1 VHSQGKD
8 RTLAIKETSL
18 NKGQIRKLN
27 ALRKSVGVKLGEEVF
42 GKWLKEQAKAVPK
55 VQSDP
60 VAEKILNA
68 VKSLEKDKTVKLGNR
83 GYVIKRA
90 RGKGAKGFVVQK
102 VVK

>member
-1 VHSQGKD
+1 M
-8 RTLAIKETSL
+8 AIKESTL
-18 NKGQIRKLN
+18 TKGQIRKLN
-27 ALRKSVGVKLGEEVF
+27 ALRKSVGVKLGEEAF
-42 GKWLKEQAKAVPK
+42 GKWLKEQAKAKAVPK

-83 GYVIKRA
+83 GYVVKRA

-102 VVK
+102 IVK

>member
-1 VHSQGKD
+1 M
-8 RTLAIKETSL
+8 AIKETSL
-18 NKGQIRKLN
+18 SKGQIRKLN
-27 ALRKSVGVKLGEEVF
+27 ALRKSVGVKIGEEAF

-90 RGKGAKGFVVQK
+90 RGKGTKGFVVQK

>member
-1 VHSQGKD
+1 M
-8 RTLAIKETSL
+8 AIKESTL
-18 NKGQIRKLN
+18 TKGQIRKLN
-27 ALRKSVGVKLGEEVF
+27 ALRKSVGVKLGEEAF
-42 GKWLKEQAKAVPK
+42 GKWLTEQAKAKAVPK

-83 GYVIKRA
+83 GYVVKRA

-102 VVK
+102 IVK

>member
-1 VHSQGKD
+1 M
-8 RTLAIKETSL
+8 AIKETSL

-27 ALRKSVGVKLGEEVF
+27 ALRKSVGVKFGEEVF

-60 VAEKILNA
+60 VAEKILDA
-68 VKSLEKDKTVKLGNR
+68 VKSLEKDKTVKLGNK

-90 RGKGAKGFVVQK
+90 RGRGAKGFVVEK
-102 VVK
+102 IVE

>member
-1 VHSQGKD
+1 M
-8 RTLAIKETSL
+8 AINESNLT
-18 NKGQIRKLN
+18 KGQFRKLN
-27 ALRKSVGVKLGEEVF
+27 ALRKSVGVKLGEDAF
-42 GKWLKEQAKAVPK
+42 GKWLKEQAKAKAVPK

-90 RGKGAKGFVVQK
+90 KGKGAKGFVVQK
-102 VVK
+102 IVK

>member
-1 VHSQGKD
+1 M
-8 RTLAIKETSL
+8 AIKETSL

-27 ALRKSVGVKLGEEVF
+27 ALRKSIGIKFGEEAF

-83 GYVIKRA
+83 GYVVKRA
-90 RGKGAKGFVVQK
+90 RGKGTKGFVVEK
-102 VVK
+102 IVK

>member
-1 VHSQGKD
+1 M
-8 RTLAIKETSL
+8 AIKETSL

-27 ALRKSVGVKLGEEVF
+27 ALRKSVGVKIGEEAF
-42 GKWLKEQAKAVPK
+42 GKWLKEQAKAKAVLK

-60 VAEKILNA
+60 VAEKLLNA

-90 RGKGAKGFVVQK
+90 KGKGAKGFVVQK
-102 VVK
+102 IVK

>member
-1 VHSQGKD
+1 M
-8 RTLAIKETSL
+8 AIKETSL

-27 ALRKSVGVKLGEEVF
+27 ALRNSIGVKLGEEAF

-55 VQSDP
+55 IQSDP

-68 VKSLEKDKTVKLGNR
+68 VKSLEKDKTVKLGNK
-83 GYVIKRA
+83 GYVVKRA
-90 RGKGAKGFVVQK
+90 KGKGTKGFVVQK

>member
-1 VHSQGKD
+1 M
-8 RTLAIKETSL
+8 AIKESTL
-18 NKGQIRKLN
+18 TKGQIRKLN
-27 ALRKSVGVKLGEEVF
+27 ALRKSVGVKIGEEAF
-42 GKWLKEQAKAVPK
+42 GKLLKEQAKAVPK

-68 VKSLEKDKTVKLGNR
+68 VKSLQKDKTIKLGNR

-90 RGKGAKGFVVQK
+90 KGRGAKGLVVQK

>member
-1 VHSQGKD
+1 M
-8 RTLAIKETSL
+8 AIKESTL
-18 NKGQIRKLN
+18 TKGQIRKLN
-27 ALRKSVGVKLGEEVF
+27 ALRKSIGVKLGEEAF

-83 GYVIKRA
+83 GYVVKRA
-90 RGKGAKGFVVQK
+90 RGKGAKGFVVK
-102 VVK
+102 KIVK

>member
-1 VHSQGKD
+1 M
-8 RTLAIKETSL
+8 AIKESTL
-18 NKGQIRKLN
+18 TKGQIRKLN
-27 ALRKSVGVKLGEEVF
+27 ALRNSIGVKIGEEAF

-60 VAEKILNA
+60 VAEKILDA

-90 RGKGAKGFVVQK
+90 RGKGTKAFVVQK

>member
-1 VHSQGKD
+1 M
-8 RTLAIKETSL
+8 AIKESTL

-27 ALRKSVGVKLGEEVF
+27 ALRNSIGVKIGEEAF

-60 VAEKILNA
+60 VAEKILDA

-90 RGKGAKGFVVQK
+90 KGKGTKGFVVQK
-102 VVK
+102 IVK

>member
-1 VHSQGKD
+1 M
-8 RTLAIKETSL
+8 AIKESSL
-18 NKGQIRKLN
+18 NKGQIRKIN
-27 ALRKSVGVKLGEEVF
+27 ALRKSIGVKLGEEAF

-83 GYVIKRA
+83 GYVVKRA
-90 RGKGAKGFVVQK
+90 KGKGAKGFVVEK
-102 VVK
+102 IVK

>member
-1 VHSQGKD
+1 M
-8 RTLAIKETSL
+8 AIKESTL
-18 NKGQIRKLN
+18 TKGQIRKLN
-27 ALRKSVGVKLGEEVF
+27 ALSKSVGVKLGEEAF
-42 GKWLKEQAKAVPK
+42 GKWLTEQAKAKAVPK

-90 RGKGAKGFVVQK
+90 KGKGAKGFVVQK
-102 VVK
+102 IVK

>member
-1 VHSQGKD
+1 M
-8 RTLAIKETSL
+8 AIKETSL

-27 ALRKSVGVKLGEEVF
+27 ALRKSIGVKLGENAF

-55 VQSDP
+55 VQSDL
-60 VAEKILNA
+60 VAEKLLNA

-83 GYVIKRA
+83 GYVVKRA